1 MYPRV
6 NRPVTEHLLSVY
18 IYNLMIKYSPL
29 GNTPMVVKIAQNWS
43 KMRKIHS
50 FKVGRTM
57 KIAFKKW
64 IVHMA
69 AHDGLF
75 SPLKS
80 NINLGINEHYLNN
93 YQTGWKL
100 G

>member
-1 MYPRV
+1 MYTRV
-6 NRPVTEHLLSVY
+6 NRPITEHLLSVY
-18 IYNLMIKYSPL
+18 IYTLIIKYSPL
-29 GNTPMVVKIAQNWS
+29 ENAPMVVKIAQNWS

-50 FKVGRTM
+50 FKVGRTV
-57 KIAFKKW
+57 KIAFLKW

-75 SPLKS
+75 NPLKS
-80 NINLGINEHYLNN
+80 NINLGINERYLPS